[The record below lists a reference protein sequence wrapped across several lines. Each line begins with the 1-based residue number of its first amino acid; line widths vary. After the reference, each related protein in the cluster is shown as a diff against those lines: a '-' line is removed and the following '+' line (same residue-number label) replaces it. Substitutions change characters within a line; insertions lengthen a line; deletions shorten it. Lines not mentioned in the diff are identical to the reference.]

1 MAKKIKRNTNKD
13 NREAILN
20 DSIPKTLFKLSWPI
34 MVGNTMQV
42 LYNLADTFWVGKLGA
57 DSVAA
62 ISVGFPLV
70 FLLISIG
77 GGMTI
82 AGTTLV
88 AQYTGS
94 DNKEMADHAAGQIF
108 SLVIFLSII
117 FGTAGFIFDRTIL
130 GWIGAPANIMNDA
143 VAYLDIIFAG
153 VAFMFIFFVFTALL
167 RGVGDTKTPMKMM
180 VFSTLFNIILDPF
193 LILGWGFFPQMG
205 VRGAAIATVLSRALA
220 GLYGIYLLFEGKKGI
235 KLKAKNL
242 IPDFELQK
250 RIIKLG
256 TPSAAEQ
263 SIIALGMT
271 FLMGIV
277 SEFGTLAVA
286 AYGIGNR
293 ILSVVMMPMRGLSMA
308 TTTMVGQTMG
318 ADDADRAEKI
328 AWTAVGL
335 TFGLMTALILI
346 TQVFP
351 AQIISVFNDNPEV
364 VNIGVSFLKI
374 VGLSFGFLGVRIVIG
389 GSFRGA
395 GNTVAAMVLA
405 VVALWGFRVPLA
417 RLLSEYFQLGTNGIW
432 WGMFMSNLLSA
443 IIGAFWFKKG
453 SWKEEKAI

>member
-1 MAKKIKRNTNKD
+1 VKKIKKNPD

-42 LYNLADTFWVGKLGA
+42 LYNLADTFWVGRLGA

-94 DNKEMADHAAGQIF
+94 DNKEMADHVAGQIF
-108 SLVIFLSII
+108 TLVIFLSII
-117 FGTAGFIFDRTIL
+117 FGTTGFIFDRTIL
-130 GWIGAPANIMNDA
+130 GWIGAPENIMTDA

-193 LILGWGFFPQMG
+193 LILGWGFFPQLG

-220 GLYGIYLLFEGKKGI
+220 GIYGVYLLFEGKKGI
-235 KLKAKNL
+235 KLKARNL
-242 IPDFELQK
+242 VPDFEVQK
-250 RIIKLG
+250 LIIKLG

-335 TFGLMTALILI
+335 TFALMTALILI
-346 TQVFP
+346 TQIFP

-364 VNIGVSFLKI
+364 ISIGVAFLKI

-417 RLLSEYFQLGTNGIW
+417 RILSGYFQLGTNGIW

-443 IIGAFWFKKG
+443 IIGGIWFKKG
-453 SWKEEKAI
+453 KWKEEKAI

>member
-1 MAKKIKRNTNKD
+1 MKKLKQNNVN

-94 DNKEMADHAAGQIF
+94 DDKEMADHVAGQIF

-117 FGTAGFIFDRTIL
+117 FGAAGFIFDRTIL
-130 GWIGAPANIMNDA
+130 GWIGAPAAIMDEA

-180 VFSTLFNIILDPF
+180 VFSTIFNIILDPF

-220 GLYGIYLLFEGKKGI
+220 GIYGVYLLFEGKKGI
-235 KLKAKNL
+235 KLEFENL
-242 IPDFELQK
+242 IPDFEVQK

-318 ADDADRAEKI
+318 ADDPDRAEKI

-335 TFGLMTALILI
+335 TFALMTALILV

-351 AQIISVFNDNPEV
+351 AQIISVFNDNSEV
-364 VNIGVSFLKI
+364 VAIGVDFLKI

-417 RLLSEYFQLGTNGIW
+417 RLLSDYFQLGTTGIW

-443 IIGAFWFKKG
+443 LIGAFWFKKG

>member
-1 MAKKIKRNTNKD
+1 MKKLKQNNNLN

-94 DNKEMADHAAGQIF
+94 DNKKMADHVAGQIF
-108 SLVIFLSII
+108 SLVIFLSLI
-117 FGTAGFIFDRTIL
+117 FGAAGFIFDRTIL
-130 GWIGAPANIMNDA
+130 GWIGAPANIMEDA

-193 LILGWGFFPQMG
+193 LILGWGFFPQLG
-205 VRGAAIATVLSRALA
+205 VRGAAIATVLARALA
-220 GLYGIYLLFEGKKGI
+220 GLYGVYLLFEGKKGI
-235 KLKAKNL
+235 KLYAKNL
-242 IPDFELQK
+242 IPDLEVQK

-277 SEFGTLAVA
+277 SGFGTLAVA

-328 AWTAVGL
+328 AWTAMGL
-335 TFGLMTALILI
+335 TFSLMMAMILI
-346 TQVFP
+346 TQFFP
-351 AQIISVFNDNPEV
+351 AQIISVFNNNPEV
-364 VNIGVSFLKI
+364 VKIGVDFLKI

-417 RLLSEYFQLGTNGIW
+417 KLLSEYFQMGTTGIW

-443 IIGAFWFKKG
+443 IIGAIWFKKG
-453 SWKEEKAI
+453 SWKEKKAI

>member
-1 MAKKIKRNTNKD
+1 MKKVEQHKKID

-57 DSVAA
+57 NSVAA

-94 DNKEMADHAAGQIF
+94 DNKEMADHVAGQIF
-108 SLVIFLSII
+108 SLVVFLSVI
-117 FGTAGFIFDRTIL
+117 FGTTGFIFDRKIL
-130 GWIGAPANIMNDA
+130 GWIGAPANIMDRA

-167 RGVGDTKTPMKMM
+167 RGVGDTRTPMKMI
-180 VFSTLFNIILDPF
+180 VFSTIFNIIIDPF
-193 LILGWGFFPQMG
+193 LIFGWGFFPQLG

-220 GLYGIYLLFEGKKGI
+220 GLYGIYLLFEGTKGI
-235 KLKAKNL
+235 QLYPKNL
-242 IPDFELQK
+242 IPDFEVQK

-277 SEFGTLAVA
+277 SGFGTLAVA

-293 ILSVVMMPMRGLSMA
+293 ILSVVMMPMRGLSTA
-308 TTTMVGQTMG
+308 TTTMVGQTVG
-318 ADDADRAEKI
+318 ADDVDRAEKI

-335 TFGLMTALILI
+335 TFILMMVLILI
-346 TQVFP
+346 TQFFP
-351 AQIISVFNDNPEV
+351 AQIISVFNDNLEV
-364 VNIGVSFLKI
+364 VAIGVDFLKI

-405 VVALWGFRVPLA
+405 IFALWGVRVPLA
-417 RLLSEYFQLGTNGIW
+417 RLLSEYFQMGTTGIW

-443 IIGAFWFKKG
+443 IIGAIWFKKG

>member
-1 MAKKIKRNTNKD
+1 MKNLKQNNVN

-94 DNKEMADHAAGQIF
+94 DNKKMADHVAGQIF
-108 SLVIFLSII
+108 SLVIFLSLI
-117 FGTAGFIFDRTIL
+117 FGTAGFLFDRIIL
-130 GWIGAPANIMNDA
+130 GWIGAPADIMDEA

-180 VFSTLFNIILDPF
+180 VFSTVFNIILDPF

-205 VRGAAIATVLSRALA
+205 VRGAAVATVLSRALA
-220 GLYGIYLLFEGKKGI
+220 GVYGVYLLFEGKKGI
-235 KLKAKNL
+235 KLRAKDL
-242 IPDFELQK
+242 VPDLEVQK
-250 RIIKLG
+250 KIIKLG

-263 SIIALGMT
+263 SVIALGMT

-308 TTTMVGQTMG
+308 TTTMVGQTVG

-335 TFGLMTALILI
+335 TFGLMSALILI
-346 TQVFP
+346 TQLFP
-351 AQIISVFNDNPEV
+351 AQIISVFNANPEV
-364 VNIGVSFLKI
+364 VAIGVEFLKI

-417 RLLSEYFQLGTNGIW
+417 RLLSEYFQLGTTGIW
-432 WGMFMSNLLSA
+432 WGMFLSNFLSA
-443 IIGAFWFKKG
+443 VIGAVWFKQG
-453 SWKEEKAI
+453 GWKDKKAI

>member
-1 MAKKIKRNTNKD
+1 MKKIKDDSKLN
-13 NREAILN
+13 NRDAILN
-20 DSIPKTLFKLSWPI
+20 DSITKTLFKLSWPI

-62 ISVGFPLV
+62 LSVGFPLI

-77 GGMTI
+77 NGMTI

-94 DNKEMADHAAGQIF
+94 DDKLKSDHVAGQIF
-108 SLVIFLSII
+108 ILVIFLSAL
-117 FGTAGFIFDRTIL
+117 FGTAGFIFNRRIL
-130 GWIGAPANIMNDA
+130 GWIGAPANIMDDA
-143 VAYLDIIFAG
+143 VAYLDIIFSG

-167 RGVGDTKTPMKMM
+167 RGVGDTKTPMKMI
-180 VFSTLFNIILDPF
+180 VFSTIVNIVLDPF
-193 LILGWGFFPQMG
+193 LILGWGFFPAMG
-205 VRGAAIATVLSRALA
+205 VRGAAIATVFSRAIA
-220 GLYGIYLLFEGKKGI
+220 GLYGVYLLFKGTRGI
-235 KLKAKNL
+235 KLYTKNL
-242 IPDFELQK
+242 IPDFKIQK
-250 RIIKLG
+250 QIIKLG
-256 TPSAAEQ
+256 APSAAEQ
-263 SIIALGMT
+263 SIVALGMT

-318 ADDADRAEKI
+318 ADNADRSEKI
-328 AWTAVGL
+328 AWTAVAL
-335 TFGLMTALILI
+335 TFGLMTILI
-346 TQVFP
+346 IITQIFP
-351 AQIISVFNDNPEV
+351 VQIISVFNTNPEV
-364 VNIGVSFLKI
+364 VKIGVAFLKI

-405 VVALWGFRVPLA
+405 IVALWGFRVPLA
-417 RLLSEYFQLGTNGIW
+417 HLLSDNFNLGTSGIW
-432 WGMFMSNLLSA
+432 WGMFMSNFFSA
-443 IIGAFWFKKG
+443 IIGVIWFRKG
-453 SWKEEKAI
+453 TWKETKAI

>member
-1 MAKKIKRNTNKD
+1 MAKKIKQNTNQD

-77 GGMTI
+77 GGMTT

-94 DNKEMADHAAGQIF
+94 NNKEMADHAAGQIF
-108 SLVIFLSII
+108 ILVIFLSLI
-117 FGTAGFIFDRTIL
+117 FGTTGFIFDSTIL
-130 GWIGAPANIMNDA
+130 GWIGAPANIRADA
-143 VAYLDIIFAG
+143 VAYLDIIFGG

-193 LILGWGFFPQMG
+193 IILGWGFFPQLG

-220 GLYGIYLLFEGKKGI
+220 GLYGVYLLFEGKKGI

-242 IPDFELQK
+242 VPDLEVQK
-250 RIIKLG
+250 NIIKLG

-271 FLMGIV
+271 FMMGIV

-318 ADDADRAEKI
+318 ADDADRAERI

-335 TFGLMTALILI
+335 TFSLMMVLILV
-346 TQVFP
+346 TQFFP
-351 AQIISVFNDNPEV
+351 AQIISVFNDDPEV
-364 VNIGVSFLKI
+364 VAIGVDFLKI

-405 VVALWGFRVPLA
+405 VIALWGFRVPLA
-417 RLLSEYFQLGTNGIW
+417 RLLSEYFQLGTSGIW

-443 IIGAFWFKKG
+443 IIGAIWFKKG

>member
-1 MAKKIKRNTNKD
+1 MAKKIKRNTNID

-57 DSVAA
+57 DAVAA

-94 DNKEMADHAAGQIF
+94 DNKEMADHVAGQIF
-108 SLVIFLSII
+108 TLVIFLSVI
-117 FGTAGFIFDRTIL
+117 FGTTGFIFDRKIL
-130 GWIGAPANIMNDA
+130 GWIGAPANIMEEA

-180 VFSTLFNIILDPF
+180 VFSTVFNIIIDPF
-193 LILGWGFFPQMG
+193 LIFGWGFFPQLG

-220 GLYGIYLLFEGKKGI
+220 GLYGVYLLFEGKKGI
-235 KLKAKNL
+235 KLKVKNL
-242 IPDFELQK
+242 VPDFEVQK
-250 RIIKLG
+250 NIIKLG

-335 TFGLMTALILI
+335 TFSLMMAMILV
-346 TQVFP
+346 TQFFP
-351 AQIISVFNDNPEV
+351 AQIIGVFNNNPKV
-364 VNIGVSFLKI
+364 VAVGVDFLKI

-432 WGMFMSNLLSA
+432 WGMFISNFLSA
-443 IIGAFWFKKG
+443 IIGAIWFKKG
-453 SWKEEKAI
+453 SWKEKKAI

>member
-1 MAKKIKRNTNKD
+1 MKKLKENNNIN

-94 DNKEMADHAAGQIF
+94 DNKKMADHAAGQIF
-108 SLVIFLSII
+108 TLVVFLSLI

-130 GWIGAPANIMNDA
+130 GWIGAPASIMDQA

-180 VFSTLFNIILDPF
+180 VFSTVFNIILDPF
-193 LILGWGFFPQMG
+193 IILGWGFFPQMG

-220 GLYGIYLLFEGKKGI
+220 GIYGVYLLFEGKKGI
-235 KLKAKNL
+235 KLSLENL
-242 IPDFELQK
+242 IPDLEVQK
-250 RIIKLG
+250 QIIKLG

-263 SIIALGMT
+263 SVIALGMT

-308 TTTMVGQTMG
+308 TTTMVGQTVG
-318 ADDADRAEKI
+318 ADDPDRAEKI

-351 AQIISVFNDNPEV
+351 AQIIAVFNDNSEV
-364 VNIGVSFLKI
+364 VAIGVDFLKI

-417 RLLSEYFQLGTNGIW
+417 RLLSDYFQLGTTGIW

-443 IIGAFWFKKG
+443 LIGAFWFKKG

>member
-1 MAKKIKRNTNKD
+1 MAKKIKQNTNQD

-94 DNKEMADHAAGQIF
+94 DNKKMADHVAGQIF
-108 SLVIFLSII
+108 TLVIFLSVI
-117 FGTAGFIFDRTIL
+117 FGTTGFIFDRKIL
-130 GWIGAPANIMNDA
+130 GWIGAPANIMTEA

-167 RGVGDTKTPMKMM
+167 RGVGDTKTPMKMI
-180 VFSTLFNIILDPF
+180 VFSTVFNIIIDPF
-193 LILGWGFFPQMG
+193 LIFGWGFFPQLG

-220 GLYGIYLLFEGKKGI
+220 GLYGVYLLFEGKKGI

-242 IPDFELQK
+242 VPDLEVQK
-250 RIIKLG
+250 NIIKLG

-271 FLMGIV
+271 FMMGIV

-318 ADDADRAEKI
+318 ADDADRAERI

-335 TFGLMTALILI
+335 TFSLMMALILV
-346 TQVFP
+346 TQFFP
-351 AQIISVFNDNPEV
+351 AQIISVFNDDPEV
-364 VNIGVSFLKI
+364 VAIGVDFLKI

-405 VVALWGFRVPLA
+405 VIALWGFRVPLA
-417 RLLSEYFQLGTNGIW
+417 RLLSEYFQLGTSGIW

-443 IIGAFWFKKG
+443 IIGAIWFKKG

>member
-1 MAKKIKRNTNKD
+1 MKIKSKETKLS
-13 NREAILN
+13 NRDAILN

-57 DSVAA
+57 DHVAA
-62 ISVGFPLV
+62 ISVGFPLI

-77 GGMTI
+77 NGMTI

-94 DNKEMADHAAGQIF
+94 NNKEKSDHVAGQIF
-108 SLVIFLSII
+108 SLVIFLSLV
-117 FGTAGFIFDRTIL
+117 FGTAGFIFNRRIL
-130 GWIGAPANIMNDA
+130 GWIGAPANIMDDA

-153 VAFMFIFFVFTALL
+153 VAFMFVFFVFTALL
-167 RGVGDTKTPMKMM
+167 RGVGDTKTPMKMI
-180 VFSTLFNIILDPF
+180 VASTIVNIILDPF
-193 LILGWGFFPQMG
+193 LILGWGVFPAMG
-205 VRGAAIATVLSRALA
+205 VRGAAIATVFSRALA
-220 GLYGIYLLFEGKKGI
+220 GLYGVYILFKGTKGI
-235 KLKAKNL
+235 KLYFHNL
-242 IPDFELQK
+242 VPNFEVQK
-250 RIIKLG
+250 QIIKLG

-263 SIIALGMT
+263 SVIALGMT

-277 SEFGTLAVA
+277 SDFGTLAVA

-293 ILSVVMMPMRGLSMA
+293 ILSVVMMPMRGMSMA

-318 ADDADRAEKI
+318 ANDADRSEKI
-328 AWTAVGL
+328 AWTAVGI
-335 TFGLMTALILI
+335 TFGLMTVLILI

-364 VNIGVSFLKI
+364 VKIGVDFLKI
-374 VGLSFGFLGVRIVIG
+374 VGLSFGFLGIRIVIG

-395 GNTVAAMVLA
+395 GNTVAAMILA

-417 RLLSEYFQLGTNGIW
+417 HLLSSYFSMETRGIW
-432 WGMFMSNLLSA
+432 WGMFMSNFLSA
-443 IIGAFWFKKG
+443 IIGALWFKKG
-453 SWKEEKAI
+453 NWKEKKAI

>member
-1 MAKKIKRNTNKD
+1 MKKLKQNNNLN

-94 DNKEMADHAAGQIF
+94 DNKKMADHVAGQIF
-108 SLVIFLSII
+108 SLVIFLSLI
-117 FGTAGFIFDRTIL
+117 FGAAGFIFDRTIL
-130 GWIGAPANIMNDA
+130 GWIGAPANIMEDA

-205 VRGAAIATVLSRALA
+205 VRGAAIATVLARALA
-220 GLYGIYLLFEGKKGI
+220 GLYGVYLLFEGKKGI
-235 KLKAKNL
+235 KLYAKNL
-242 IPDFELQK
+242 IPDLEVQK

-277 SEFGTLAVA
+277 SGFGTLAVA

-328 AWTAVGL
+328 AWTAMGL
-335 TFGLMTALILI
+335 TFSLMMAMILI
-346 TQVFP
+346 TQFFP
-351 AQIISVFNDNPEV
+351 AQIISVFNNNPEV
-364 VNIGVSFLKI
+364 VKIGVDFLKI

-417 RLLSEYFQLGTNGIW
+417 KLLSEYFQMGTTGIW

-443 IIGAFWFKKG
+443 IIGAIWFKKG
-453 SWKEEKAI
+453 SWKEKKAI

>member
-1 MAKKIKRNTNKD
+1 MAKKLKRNKSID

-20 DSIPKTLFKLSWPI
+20 DSIPRTLFKLSWPI

-42 LYNLADTFWVGKLGA
+42 LYNLADTFWVGKMGA
-57 DSVAA
+57 ESVAA

-94 DNKEMADHAAGQIF
+94 DNQKMVDHVAGQIF
-108 SLVIFLSII
+108 TLVIFLSIF
-117 FGTAGFIFDRTIL
+117 FGLIGFIFNRKIL
-130 GWIGAPANIMNDA
+130 NLIGAPANIMEDA
-143 VAYLDIIFAG
+143 VAYLNIIFAG

-180 VFSTLFNIILDPF
+180 VFSTLFNIVLDPF
-193 LILGWGFFPQMG
+193 LILGWGFFPQLG

-220 GLYGIYLLFEGKKGI
+220 GIYGVYLLFMGKKGI
-235 KLKAKNL
+235 KLYLKDL
-242 IPDFELQK
+242 IPDLETQK

-271 FLMGIV
+271 ILMSIV
-277 SEFGTLAVA
+277 STFGTLAVA

-318 ADDADRAEKI
+318 ADDVDRAEKI
-328 AWTAVGL
+328 AWTAVVL
-335 TFGLMTALILI
+335 TFSLMMALILI
-346 TQVFP
+346 TQIFP
-351 AQIISVFNDNPEV
+351 GQIISVFNDNPEV
-364 VNIGVSFLKI
+364 VAYGIDFLKI
-374 VGLSFGFLGVRIVIG
+374 VGLSFGFLGIRIVIG

-405 VVALWGFRVPLA
+405 IIALWGIRVPLA
-417 RLLSEYFQLGTNGIW
+417 KVLSDNFGMGTTGIW

-443 IIGAFWFKKG
+443 IIGAIWFKKG

>member
-1 MAKKIKRNTNKD
+1 MKKIRKNE

-20 DSIPKTLFKLSWPI
+20 GSITETLFKLSWPI

-57 DSVAA
+57 NSVAA

-94 DNKEMADHAAGQIF
+94 DDKEMANHAAGQIF
-108 SLVIFLSII
+108 ILVVFLSII

-130 GWIGAPANIMNDA
+130 GWIGAPQSIMADA

-153 VAFMFIFFVFTALL
+153 VAFMFVFFVFTALL
-167 RGVGDTKTPMKMM
+167 RGVGDTKTPMKMI
-180 VFSTLFNIILDPF
+180 VSSTIFNIVLDPF
-193 LILGWGFFPQMG
+193 LILGWGFFPAMG
-205 VRGAAIATVLSRALA
+205 VRGAALATVISRALA
-220 GLYGIYLLFEGKKGI
+220 GVYGIYLLFTGKKGI
-235 KLKAKNL
+235 KLKFKNL
-242 IPDFELQK
+242 VPDFELQK

-335 TFGLMTALILI
+335 TFGLMMILILI
-346 TQVFP
+346 TQIFP
-351 AQIISVFNDNPEV
+351 AQIISVFNDNSEV
-364 VNIGVSFLKI
+364 VEIGVAFLKI

-417 RLLSEYFQLGTNGIW
+417 KLLSEYFQMGTTGIW
-432 WGMFMSNLLSA
+432 WGMFISNFLSA
-443 IIGAFWFKKG
+443 LIGAFWFKKG

>member
-1 MAKKIKRNTNKD
+1 MKRQKENVQLN

-62 ISVGFPLV
+62 ISVGFPLI

-77 GGMTI
+77 NGMTI

-94 DNKEMADHAAGQIF
+94 DDKEKSDHVAGQIF
-108 SLVIFLSII
+108 TLVIFLSVI
-117 FGTAGFIFDRTIL
+117 FGTTGFLFNKKIL
-130 GWIGAPANIMNDA
+130 SWIGAPQAIMADA

-167 RGVGDTKTPMKMM
+167 RGVGDTKTPMKMI
-180 VFSTLFNIILDPF
+180 VASTILNIVLDPF
-193 LILGWGFFPQMG
+193 LILGWGFFPALG
-205 VRGAAIATVLSRALA
+205 VRGAAIATVFSRALA
-220 GLYGIYLLFEGKKGI
+220 GLYGVYILFKGTKGI
-235 KLKAKNL
+235 KLYGKNL
-242 IPDFELQK
+242 IPDFKVQK
-250 RIIKLG
+250 QIVKLG

-277 SEFGTLAVA
+277 SDFGTLAVA

-293 ILSVVMMPMRGLSMA
+293 ILSVVMMPMRGMSMA

-318 ADDADRAEKI
+318 ADNADRSEKI

-335 TFGLMTALILI
+335 TFGLMTILILI
-346 TQVFP
+346 TQIFP
-351 AQIISVFNDNPEV
+351 AQIISVFNDNPDV
-364 VNIGVSFLKI
+364 VEIGVSFLKI

-395 GNTVAAMVLA
+395 GNTVAAMILA

-417 RLLSEYFQLGTNGIW
+417 HLLSDYFKLGTSGIW
-432 WGMFMSNLLSA
+432 WGMFMSNFFSA
-443 IIGAFWFKKG
+443 IIGAIWFKKG
-453 SWKEEKAI
+453 GWKEKKAI

>member
-1 MAKKIKRNTNKD
+1 MKRQKQNSQLN
-13 NREAILN
+13 NRDAILN

-62 ISVGFPLV
+62 ISVGFPLI

-77 GGMTI
+77 NGMTI

-94 DNKEMADHAAGQIF
+94 DDKEKSDHVAGQIF
-108 SLVIFLSII
+108 ILVIFLSVI
-117 FGTAGFIFDRTIL
+117 FGTAGFLFNKKIL
-130 GWIGAPANIMNDA
+130 SWIGAPPAIMADA

-167 RGVGDTKTPMKMM
+167 RGVGDTKTPMKMI
-180 VFSTLFNIILDPF
+180 VASTVLNIVLDPF
-193 LILGWGFFPQMG
+193 LILGWGFFPALG
-205 VRGAAIATVLSRALA
+205 VRGAAIATVFSRALA
-220 GLYGIYLLFEGKKGI
+220 GLYGVYILFKGTKGI
-235 KLKAKNL
+235 KLYGKNL
-242 IPDFELQK
+242 IPDFKVQK
-250 RIIKLG
+250 QIIKLG

-277 SEFGTLAVA
+277 SDFGTLAVA

-293 ILSVVMMPMRGLSMA
+293 ILSVVMMPMRGMSMA

-318 ADDADRAEKI
+318 ADNADRSEKI

-335 TFGLMTALILI
+335 TFGLMTVLIVI
-346 TQVFP
+346 TQIFP

-364 VNIGVSFLKI
+364 VKIGVSFLKI

-395 GNTVAAMVLA
+395 GNTIAAMILA

-417 RLLSEYFQLGTNGIW
+417 HLLSDYFGLGTSGIW
-432 WGMFMSNLLSA
+432 WGMFMSNLFSS
-443 IIGAFWFKKG
+443 IIGAIWFKKG
-453 SWKEEKAI
+453 GWKEKKAI

>member
-1 MAKKIKRNTNKD
+1 MKKIRKNE

-20 DSIPKTLFKLSWPI
+20 GSITGTLFKLSWPI

-57 DSVAA
+57 NSVAA

-94 DNKEMADHAAGQIF
+94 DDKEMANHAAGQIF
-108 SLVIFLSII
+108 ILVVFLSII

-130 GWIGAPANIMNDA
+130 GWIGAPQSIMADA

-153 VAFMFIFFVFTALL
+153 VAFMFVFFVFTALL
-167 RGVGDTKTPMKMM
+167 RGVGDTKTPMKMI
-180 VFSTLFNIILDPF
+180 VSSTIFNIVLDPF
-193 LILGWGFFPQMG
+193 LILGWGFFPAMG
-205 VRGAAIATVLSRALA
+205 VRGAALATVISRALA
-220 GLYGIYLLFEGKKGI
+220 GVYGIYLLFTGKKGI
-235 KLKAKNL
+235 KLKFKNL
-242 IPDFELQK
+242 VPDFELQK

-328 AWTAVGL
+328 AWTAVSL
-335 TFGLMTALILI
+335 TFGLMMILILI
-346 TQVFP
+346 TQIFP
-351 AQIISVFNDNPEV
+351 AQIISVFNDNSEV
-364 VNIGVSFLKI
+364 VEIGVAFLKI

-417 RLLSEYFQLGTNGIW
+417 KLLSEYFQMGTTGIW
-432 WGMFMSNLLSA
+432 WGMFISNFLSA
-443 IIGAFWFKKG
+443 LIGAFWFKKG

>member
-1 MAKKIKRNTNKD
+1 MKKIRKNE

-20 DSIPKTLFKLSWPI
+20 GSITETLFKLSWPI

-57 DSVAA
+57 NSVAA

-94 DNKEMADHAAGQIF
+94 DDKEMANHAAGQIF
-108 SLVIFLSII
+108 ILVVFLSII

-130 GWIGAPANIMNDA
+130 GWIGAPQSIMADA

-153 VAFMFIFFVFTALL
+153 VAFMFVFFVFTALL
-167 RGVGDTKTPMKMM
+167 RGVGDTKTPMKMI
-180 VFSTLFNIILDPF
+180 VSSTIFNIVLDPF
-193 LILGWGFFPQMG
+193 LILGWGFFPAMG
-205 VRGAAIATVLSRALA
+205 VRGAALATVISRALA
-220 GLYGIYLLFEGKKGI
+220 GVYGIYLLFTGKKGI
-235 KLKAKNL
+235 KLKFKNL
-242 IPDFELQK
+242 VPDFELQK

-328 AWTAVGL
+328 AWTAVAL
-335 TFGLMTALILI
+335 TFGLMMILILI
-346 TQVFP
+346 TQIFP
-351 AQIISVFNDNPEV
+351 AQIISVFNDNSEV
-364 VNIGVSFLKI
+364 VEIGVAFLKI

-417 RLLSEYFQLGTNGIW
+417 KLLSEYFQMGTTGIW
-432 WGMFMSNLLSA
+432 WGMFISNFLSA
-443 IIGAFWFKKG
+443 LIGAFWFKKG

>member
-1 MAKKIKRNTNKD
+1 MKHNKKFD

-57 DSVAA
+57 NSVAA

-94 DNKEMADHAAGQIF
+94 DNKQMADHVAGQIF
-108 SLVIFLSII
+108 TLVVFLSVV
-117 FGTAGFIFDRTIL
+117 FGTTGFIFDRKIL
-130 GWIGAPANIMNDA
+130 GWIGAPADIMEEA
-143 VAYLDIIFAG
+143 VVYLDIIFAG

-167 RGVGDTKTPMKMM
+167 RGVGDTKTPMKMII
-180 VFSTLFNIILDPF
+180 FSTLFNIILDPF
-193 LILGWGFFPQMG
+193 LILGWGFFPQLG
-205 VRGAAIATVLSRALA
+205 VKGAALATVLARALA
-220 GLYGIYLLFEGKKGI
+220 GLYGVYILFEGKKGI
-235 KLKAKNL
+235 KLYPRNL
-242 IPDFELQK
+242 IPDFEIQK

-277 SEFGTLAVA
+277 SEFGALAVA

-293 ILSVVMMPMRGLSMA
+293 ILSVVMMPMRGLSTA

-318 ADDADRAEKI
+318 ADDADRAEKV

-335 TFGLMTALILI
+335 TFGLMMLLILI
-346 TQVFP
+346 TQFFP

-364 VNIGVSFLKI
+364 VAIGVDFLKI

-405 VVALWGFRVPLA
+405 IVALWGFRVPLA
-417 RLLSEYFQLGTNGIW
+417 RLLSEYFQMGTTGIW

-443 IIGAFWFKKG
+443 IIGAVWFKKG
-453 SWKEEKAI
+453 SWKEKKAI

>member
-1 MAKKIKRNTNKD
+1 MKKLKQKNNLN

-94 DNKEMADHAAGQIF
+94 DNKKMADHVAGQIF
-108 SLVIFLSII
+108 SLVIFLSLI
-117 FGTAGFIFDRTIL
+117 FGAAGFIFDRTIL
-130 GWIGAPANIMNDA
+130 GWIGAPANIMDEA

-205 VRGAAIATVLSRALA
+205 VRGAAIATVLARALA
-220 GLYGIYLLFEGKKGI
+220 GLYGVYLLFKGEKGI
-235 KLKAKNL
+235 KLYAKNL
-242 IPDFELQK
+242 IPDFKVQK

-318 ADDADRAEKI
+318 ADDPDRAEKI

-335 TFGLMTALILI
+335 TFSLMMSMILV
-346 TQVFP
+346 TQFFP
-351 AQIISVFNDNPEV
+351 AQIISVFNDNPKV
-364 VNIGVSFLKI
+364 VAIGVDFLKI

-417 RLLSEYFQLGTNGIW
+417 RLLSNYFQLGTTGIW
-432 WGMFMSNLLSA
+432 WGMFISNFLSA
-443 IIGAFWFKKG
+443 IIGGIWFKKG
-453 SWKEEKAI
+453 SWKEKKAI

>member
-1 MAKKIKRNTNKD
+1 MKNLKEKNNFN

-94 DNKEMADHAAGQIF
+94 DNKQMADHVAGQIF
-108 SLVIFLSII
+108 ILVIFLSLI
-117 FGTAGFIFDRTIL
+117 FGAAGFIFDRTIL
-130 GWIGAPANIMNDA
+130 GWIGAPANIMEAA

-167 RGVGDTKTPMKMM
+167 RGVGDTKTPMKMI
-180 VFSTLFNIILDPF
+180 VFSTIFNIILDPF
-193 LILGWGFFPQMG
+193 LILGWGFFPQLG
-205 VRGAAIATVLSRALA
+205 VRGAAIATVLARALA
-220 GLYGIYLLFEGKKGI
+220 GIYGVYLLFKGEKGI
-235 KLKAKNL
+235 KLYAKNL
-242 IPDFELQK
+242 IPDFKVQK
-250 RIIKLG
+250 SIIKLG

-318 ADDADRAEKI
+318 ADDPDRAEKI
-328 AWTAVGL
+328 AWTAVGM
-335 TFGLMTALILI
+335 TFSLMMAMILV
-346 TQVFP
+346 TQFFP
-351 AQIISVFNDNPEV
+351 AQIISVFNDNSEV
-364 VNIGVSFLKI
+364 VAIGVDFFKI

-417 RLLSEYFQLGTNGIW
+417 RLLSNHFQLGTTGIW
-432 WGMFMSNLLSA
+432 WGMFISNLLSA
-443 IIGAFWFKKG
+443 IIGGIWFKKG
-453 SWKEEKAI
+453 SWKEKKAI

>member
-1 MAKKIKRNTNKD
+1 MKKLKQKNNLN

-77 GGMTI
+77 GGMTV

-94 DNKEMADHAAGQIF
+94 DNKEMADHVAGQIF
-108 SLVIFLSII
+108 TLVVFLSLV
-117 FGTAGFIFDRTIL
+117 FGTTGFIFDRTIL
-130 GWIGAPANIMNDA
+130 GWIGAPANIMEDA

-180 VFSTLFNIILDPF
+180 VFSTIFNIILDPF
-193 LILGWGFFPQMG
+193 LILGWGFFPQLG

-220 GLYGIYLLFEGKKGI
+220 GLYGIYILFEGKKGI
-235 KLKAKNL
+235 KLYAKNL
-242 IPDFELQK
+242 IPDLETQK

-271 FLMGIV
+271 ILMSIV
-277 SEFGTLAVA
+277 STFGTLAVA

-346 TQVFP
+346 TQFFP

-364 VNIGVSFLKI
+364 VKIGVAFLKI

-405 VVALWGFRVPLA
+405 LVALWGFRVPIA
-417 RLLSEYFQLGTNGIW
+417 SLLSGYFQMGTTGIW

-443 IIGAFWFKKG
+443 IIAVIWFKKG
-453 SWKEEKAI
+453 SWKEKKAI

>member
-328 AWTAVGL
+328 AWTAVSL